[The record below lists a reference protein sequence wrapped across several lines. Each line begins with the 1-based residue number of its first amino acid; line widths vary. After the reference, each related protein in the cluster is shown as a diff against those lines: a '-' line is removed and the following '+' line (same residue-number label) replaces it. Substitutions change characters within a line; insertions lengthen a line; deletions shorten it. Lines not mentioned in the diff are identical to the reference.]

1 MLGGCDSLQKH
12 DETHRGVGLHWLA
25 TSRSCC
31 QSLKHA
37 MCQLEVT
44 AAYSLIHCQIRQ
56 ICQIWGKSHIA
67 HAHWQYQSLQRDA
80 TTQCFGAQGD
90 GDHRWTWS
98 LPWGQFRQARIL
110 NMIFWHLL
118 TMFHHFSPKGC
129 WFSCMAQVRNE
140 LMAVGWEYT
149 TSNVTPRFG
158 MPPGHTWPTRTF
170 RPGRDGIFH
179 PCHRTDSPW
188 PASLDRGTVPHMQ

>member
-1 MLGGCDSLQKH
+1 MLGGCDSLQKQ
-12 DETHRGVGLHWLA
+12 DEKYRGVGLHWLA

-44 AAYSLIHCQIRQ
+44 SLIHCQIRQ

-80 TTQCFGAQGD
+80 TTQFFGAQGHR
-90 GDHRWTWS
+90 DHRWTWS

-110 NMIFWHLL
+110 KMIFWPFF
-118 TMFHHFSPKGC
+118 T
-129 WFSCMAQVRNE
+129 
-140 LMAVGWEYT
+140 
-149 TSNVTPRFG
+149 
-158 MPPGHTWPTRTF
+158 
-170 RPGRDGIFH
+170 IFH
-179 PCHRTDSPW
+179 PKAAGFLVWLDSEMNWWQLVESTPPLMSPRVSECHLAIP
-188 PASLDRGTVPHMQ
+188 GPHGNSAPEGMAFFIRAMGRMTIAHDQHL